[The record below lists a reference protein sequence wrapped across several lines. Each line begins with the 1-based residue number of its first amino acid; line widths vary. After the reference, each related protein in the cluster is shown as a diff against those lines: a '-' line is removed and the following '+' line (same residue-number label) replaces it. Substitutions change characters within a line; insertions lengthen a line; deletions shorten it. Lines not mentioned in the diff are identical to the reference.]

1 MLIIPERIKELT
13 AGQKSNIDTT
23 GLSKS
28 TVIIYEDMVLK
39 IEEYNEQVADTIRMM
54 NWLEGK
60 LPAPKVIHHE
70 VAGCMS
76 FLLMSKVKGKMSCDE
91 YYLEHPQ
98 ELLSLLTDAL
108 KMLWSVDISG
118 CPCVKTVEAELAEAE
133 YLVENDLVDVSDA
146 EPDTFGE
153 KGFESPADLLKW
165 LKENKPVP
173 EPVLSHGDFCL
184 PNIMLDNGK
193 VSGFIDLGD
202 MGVSD
207 KWNDIALCYRSL
219 KHNFDGTYG
228 GKVYPDF
235 DADMLFEKLGITP
248 DWEKI
253 RYYILLDELS

>member
-1 MLIIPERIKELT
+1 MFIIPERIKKLT
-13 AGQKSNIDTT
+13 TGQKSNMDTT

-28 TVIIYEDMVLK
+28 TVIIYDDMVLK
-39 IEEYNEQVADTIRMM
+39 IEEDSKQVEDTIYMM
-54 NWLEGK
+54 KWLDGK
-60 LPAPKVIHHE
+60 IPAPKVICHE
-70 VAGCMS
+70 VCDGKS
-76 FLLMSKVKGKMSCDE
+76 YLLMTRIKGEMSCDE

-98 ELLSLLTDAL
+98 ELLTLLTEAL
-108 KMLWSVDISG
+108 KMLWSVDIAD
-118 CPCVKTVEAELAEAE
+118 CPCVKTVEDKLIEAE
-133 YLVENDLVDVSDA
+133 YLVDNDLVDVEDA

-153 KGFESPADLLKW
+153 KGFEGPKALLDW
-165 LKENKPVP
+165 LKENKPSP

-193 VSGFIDLGD
+193 VSGFIDIGD
-202 MGVSD
+202 MGVGD
-207 KWNDIALCYRSL
+207 KWNDIAICYRSL

-235 DADMLFEKLGITP
+235 DADMLFEKLGIEP